1 MDMSIFIAEFI
12 GTFILMLA
20 IFATGNPYYIASAF
34 LGAITIA
41 SSSSGG
47 HLNPAVSLAM
57 LMNGSIKL
65 NQLMVYIP
73 AQILGA
79 LAAYYAYKQF
89 YKKV

>member
-1 MDMSIFIAEFI
+1 MDTSIFIVEFI

-20 IFATGNPYYIASAF
+20 IFTTGNPVFIAAAF

-41 SSSSGG
+41 SSISGG
-47 HLNPAVSLAM
+47 HINPAVSLAM
-57 LMNGSIKL
+57 LMNGSIKI

-79 LAAYYAYKQF
+79 LTAYYAYKQF
-89 YKKV
+89 YNKV